1 MPTTAPEPIII
12 DTDPGIDDA
21 FAILYAS
28 YAPEI
33 ELLGLTTV
41 FGNVCLEQTTRNA
54 GYLTTLMPIPVPVAK
69 GAEKPL
75 VKQIDGYAEF
85 VHGDYGFG
93 DHQRPPPEG
102 FAPVS
107 QSAAEFIVA
116 QINAR
121 PGEIT
126 LVPIGPLTNIAKA
139 LALDPSIALKAK
151 RVVLM
156 GGCVHEPG
164 NVSPVAEANIWN
176 DPHAA
181 EVVFSADWE
190 IVMIGLDIT
199 HQLQLNTR
207 VTQQYAE
214 AAPRNG
220 QFLHDIASFYQRFYE
235 SKGFSGFAVHDPTAM
250 VYVAHPE
257 YFSGPRGQVDLL
269 VEGIANGQTLF
280 SPKPCYYHDTHWQQR
295 NNVTVPLDIQG
306 EKILSE
312 LATVFAR
319 MP

>member
-1 MPTTAPEPIII
+1 MPTPAPEPIII

-33 ELLGLTTV
+33 ELVGLTSV

-54 GYLTTLMPIPVPVAK
+54 GYLTTLMPSPVPVAK

-93 DHQRPPPEG
+93 DHQRPPPED

-126 LVPIGPLTNIAKA
+126 LVPIGPLTNIADA
-139 LALDPSIALKAK
+139 LALDPSIAQKTK

-181 EVVFSADWE
+181 EAVFTADWDV
-190 IVMIGLDIT
+190 VMIGLDIT
-199 HQLQLNTR
+199 HQLQLHTD
-207 VTQQYAE
+207 VTQHYAE
-214 AAPRNG
+214 ASPRNG

-235 SKGFSGFAVHDPTAM
+235 SKGFNGFAVHDPTAM

-257 YFSGPRGQVDLL
+257 YFSGPRGQIDLL

-280 SPKPCYYHDTHWQQR
+280 SPESGHYHDAFWQQR
-295 NNVTVPLDIQG
+295 KNVIVPLEIKR
-306 EKILSE
+306 EAILQE
-312 LATVFAR
+312 LSSIFAT